1 MRAKVTISW
10 WMQMMWKPWRV
21 MSEVLSAL
29 PRCAHPQVSVFR
41 QRRLLLA
48 SKAHRLAM
56 APHRVAVALMR
67 TVGE

>member
-1 MRAKVTISW
+1 
-10 WMQMMWKPWRV
+10 MQVMWKPWRV

-29 PRCAHPQVSVFR
+29 PRCAHQQVAAFC
-41 QRRLLLA
+41 QRRLVA

-67 TVGE
+67 TLGE